1 MRAERDE
8 DLRPIRAKPERRM
21 AYEIAIGIIIGG
33 VTLWVLETIVNM
45 ITVQLALNQFR
56 IHFGG

>member
-8 DLRPIRAKPERRM
+8 ELRPIRTKPERRL
-21 AYEIAIGIIIGG
+21 AYEIALGIIIGG
-33 VTLWVLETIVNM
+33 ATLWVMEIIANI

-56 IHFGG
+56 VHFGG